1 MKKKIL
7 PTKKSVLWSKT
18 AVDISG
24 ISKNRQKSETAFQ
37 VYSVTWLRKNYPHL
51 VIHHSANEREGGKS
65 GLTAK
70 LMGQTKG
77 FPDLLIFD
85 PIAFVKIAIEFKLP
99 GQKLRPEQTSWLK
112 ILALCG
118 FECYSVWSFEGF
130 KEIIDSNL
138 SIYT

>member
-1 MKKKIL
+1 MKKRKN
-7 PTKKSVLWSKT
+7 TWSCN
-18 AVDISG
+18 AVKVSG
-24 ISKNRQKSETAFQ
+24 TSAARNHSETAFQ
-37 VYSVTWLRKNYPHL
+37 IHAVTWLRKNYPHL

-99 GQKLRPEQTSWLK
+99 NQKLRPEQTSWLK

-130 KEIIDSNL
+130 KEITMQKFS
-138 SIYT
+138 